1 MALLRYLASVFIDVF
16 GITHPSVE
24 ARDRVALYIA
34 FLLLALITALFL
46 VFLLAAHL
54 LSR

>member
-1 MALLRYLASVFIDVF
+1 MVLLRYLASVFIDVF

-24 ARDRVALYIA
+24 ARDRAALYIA
-34 FLLLALITALFL
+34 FLLLAMIAALLL
-46 VFLLAAHL
+46 VFIVAARF

>member
-1 MALLRYLASVFIDVF
+1 MALLRYLASIFVDVF

-24 ARDRVALYIA
+24 SRDRAALYIA
-34 FLLLALITALFL
+34 FLLLALIAALFL
-46 VFLLAAHL
+46 VFLVAAHV